1 MKRAWVPLLVA
12 LFVLA
17 LVIPMAGQAISKIT
31 VTGSDISNG
40 VVIVRIQQN
49 SKTFELQC
57 NQNILSC
64 KTLKKGDYT
73 MVELPK
79 NFGIYECRDV
89 EVYPDA
95 PQPSKANKLGE
106 YCLIGNSQ

>member
-17 LVIPMAGQAISKIT
+17 LVIPLAGQATSKIT
-31 VTGSDISNG
+31 VTGSDATNG
-40 VVIVRIQQN
+40 VVIVRVQQN
-49 SKTFELQC
+49 SKDFELQC
-57 NQNILSC
+57 NQNLLSC
-64 KTLKKGDYT
+64 AKLKKGDYA

-89 EVYPDA
+89 EVYSDA

-106 YCLIGNSQ
+106 YCLISNLQ